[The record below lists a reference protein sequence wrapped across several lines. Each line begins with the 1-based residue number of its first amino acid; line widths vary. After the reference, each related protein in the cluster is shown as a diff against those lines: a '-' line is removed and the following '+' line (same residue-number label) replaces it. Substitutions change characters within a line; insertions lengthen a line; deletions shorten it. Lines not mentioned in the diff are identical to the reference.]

1 MFYKKMLKQLGLTI
15 GITALSLSPIYAS
28 EIISTEEPTL
38 LAEETTA
45 VSSPFKF
52 DHLDYNPDLYAY
64 RVSFSVRFDSSKAG
78 CITNISN
85 AGKELV
91 LEEEYNTSDRYLEL
105 NTSYLNHQNLGELVL
120 EVTFESGETYNLYIN
135 VVPSLKLD
143 LENTTPAISN
153 TIGTN
158 FNFTVSDNASYD
170 LSKLKVRYYYTADG
184 MQGENA
190 TVDNVS
196 ITYNQAPWYQSITN
210 NVKAQIIP
218 MKVST
223 NLADTYLELSFTG
236 NEVLDQSA
244 KLTLNTRINKSD
256 WSNYDQ
262 SNDCSYPPTRNVCV
276 YYDDQLIIGDD
287 PVTSECCPN

>member
-1 MFYKKMLKQLGLTI
+1 MLKQLGLTL
-15 GITALSLSPIYAS
+15 GIAVLSLSPIYAS
-28 EIISTEEPTL
+28 EIIPTEEPTL

-52 DHLDYNPDLYAY
+52 DHLDYNSDLYAY
-64 RVSFSVRFDSSKAG
+64 RVSLSVRFDSSKAG
-78 CITNISN
+78 RITNISN
-85 AGKELV
+85 AGIIP
-91 LEEEYNTSDRYLEL
+91 
-105 NTSYLNHQNLGELVL
+105 
-120 EVTFESGETYNLYIN
+120 VTIN
-135 VVPSLKLD
+135 VTNTNIDNQKTLSSLKLD

-153 TIGTN
+153 TIGTS

-170 LSKLKVRYYYTADG
+170 LSKLKVRYYYSSDG

-190 TVDNVS
+190 NVDNAS
-196 ITYNQAPWYQSITN
+196 ITYNEAPWYQSISN

-262 SNDCSYPPTRNVCV
+262 SNDWSYPPTRNVCV
-276 YYDDQLIIGDD
+276 YYDDQLIIGDN